1 MNIDQLTEQFK
12 TMEELKI
19 FCQSQFK
26 QILQLSKKIKELE
39 DKNND
44 LVQKSKENKTLSLV
58 NVDNTLPTN
67 LGLKDDAEVIAQIQ
81 IKMLKEQAFG
91 RELTLE
97 ETKKLEIFNK
107 ILKQPVEKDKPI
119 KVDAKVLKEEDL
131 LKVIS
136 EEKSVGTK

>member
-67 LGLKDDAEVIAQIQ
+67 LGLKDDAEVISQIQ

-131 LKVIS
+131 LKAVS

>member
-12 TMEELKI
+12 TMEELKF
-19 FCQSQFK
+19 FCESQFK

-44 LVQKSKENKTLSLV
+44 LVQKSKENKALTLV
-58 NVDNTLPTN
+58 NIENTTPSN

-81 IKMLKEQAFG
+81 IKMLKEQAYG

-119 KVDAKVLKEEDL
+119 KIDAKVLKEEDL
-131 LKVIS
+131 LKAAL
-136 EEKSVGTK
+136 EDKSVGTK

>member
-12 TMEELKI
+12 TMEELKF
-19 FCQSQFK
+19 FCESQFK
-26 QILQLSKKIKELE
+26 QILQLSKKIKDLE
-39 DKNND
+39 DKNSD
-44 LVQKSKENKTLSLV
+44 LVAKSKENKALSIV
-58 NVDNTLPTN
+58 NIDNTSSSN

-81 IKMLKEQAFG
+81 IKMLKEQAYG

-119 KVDAKVLKEEDL
+119 KIDAKVLKEEDL
-131 LKVIS
+131 LKAAL
-136 EEKSVGTK
+136 EDKSVGTK